1 MPPFKSQLLLQT
13 GFWLVFFDYHLGVV
27 KLMLLT
33 VLHLLFDLGLLLVLE
48 LPVKGIS
55 LMSLLFLF
63 LELQTVVQ
71 RLDVT
76 CLDLKTIGTILV
88 YLLIHDDF
96 V

>member
-1 MPPFKSQLLLQT
+1 M
-13 GFWLVFFDYHLGVV
+13 FFDYHLGVV

-55 LMSLLFLF
+55 LVSLLFLF

>member
-1 MPPFKSQLLLQT
+1 
-13 GFWLVFFDYHLGVV
+13 
-27 KLMLLT
+27 MLLT

-88 YLLIHDDF
+88 YLLIHDNLI
-96 V
+96 